1 MIGEEKFMSDN
12 SSMTEIETQKM
23 HAVSRP
29 WQDFV
34 NKLADVFEAIDDA
47 LLPVEQHIY
56 AGVYTRTGCQKAG
69 IVCATALV
77 KIPTQ
82 LIVSGHCRI
91 WCEDQM
97 FEINGYKVLEGMA
110 GRQMIVYTIEDTWAT
125 VLFATDAKT
134 PEEAEAEAVGEQV
147 FMRLTNHHLKES
159 TKCLD

>member
-1 MIGEEKFMSDN
+1 MKGGVWVDN
-12 SSMTEIETQKM
+12 TGMNEIDATKM
-23 HAVSRP
+23 RAVSAP
-29 WQDFV
+29 WKDFV
-34 NKLADVFEAIDDA
+34 NKLADLLGDVEDA
-47 LLPVEQHIY
+47 PLPVEQHIY

-77 KIPTQ
+77 KVPTQ

-91 WCEDQM
+91 WCEDQV
-97 FEINGYKVLEGMA
+97 FEVNGYRVLEGMA

-147 FMRLTNHHLKES
+147 FMRLSNHHLKEN
-159 TKCLD
+159 TKCLH

>member
-1 MIGEEKFMSDN
+1 MKGGVWVDN
-12 SSMTEIETQKM
+12 TCMNEIDTAKM
-23 HAVSRP
+23 RAVSAP
-29 WQDFV
+29 WKDFV
-34 NKLADVFEAIDDA
+34 NKFADLLGDVEDA
-47 LLPVEQHIY
+47 PLPVEQHIY

-77 KIPTQ
+77 KVPTQ

-97 FEINGYKVLEGMA
+97 FEVNGYKVLEGMA

-147 FMRLTNHHLKES
+147 FMRLSNHHLKES
-159 TKCLD
+159 MKCLH